1 MAAALWTGCSN
12 KLSSDLDING
22 EKIKLTSCRNGM
34 AYGFRGVELTAENGT
49 RLRIAA
55 TPTGEADV
63 VVMPSGAAKGDRLGN
78 CGTFEIA
85 DQSSEINSMKN
96 VEGRATFDCK
106 ATGFTVKGSASFS
119 NCH

>member
-1 MAAALWTGCSN
+1 MVAVLWIGCSN

-22 EKIKLTSCRNGM
+22 EKVKLTSCRNGM
-34 AYGFRGVELTAENGT
+34 VYGFRGVELTAENGT

-63 VVMPSGAAKGDRLGN
+63 VVMPSGSAKGDRLGN

-85 DQSSEINSMKN
+85 DQNSEVNDVKN

-106 ATGFTVKGSASFS
+106 STGFTVKGSSSFG